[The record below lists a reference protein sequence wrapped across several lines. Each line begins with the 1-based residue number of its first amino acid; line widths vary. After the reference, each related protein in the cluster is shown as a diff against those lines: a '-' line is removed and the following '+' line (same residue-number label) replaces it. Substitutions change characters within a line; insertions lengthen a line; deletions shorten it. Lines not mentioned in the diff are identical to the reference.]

1 MPSVQENNEY
11 RRLGIEFDAHVDNAA
26 LDNMRKI
33 REARRGEVDTVR
45 AEYQSRMNRMCAHVK
60 HHGIHA
66 VHIRG
71 IAATLGP
78 YNANTHT
85 YALRGT
91 KGKITR
97 ISVNQLHI
105 ELFGETGISPDCDSQ
120 CAEIL
125 HGKK

>member
-1 MPSVQENNEY
+1 MPSSEESEVY
-11 RRLGIEFDAHVDNAA
+11 
-26 LDNMRKI
+26 RKI
-33 REARRGEVDTVR
+33 GRANDANVDRAAFDISRQAEEVRRGTVDTAR
-45 AEYQSRMNRMCAHVK
+45 AKFQRNMNRMHAHVK

-66 VHIRG
+66 VQIRG
-71 IAATLGP
+71 IAATLGS
-78 YNANTHT
+78 YNARTHT

-91 KGKITR
+91 DRRITG

-105 ELFGETGISPDCDSQ
+105 QLFGETGIGSDCDSQ